1 MVWLSLF
8 TVAPISR
15 VSALRSSGLPRR
27 AGNPKIAH
35 PHLPCPQAPLQSLT
49 TAASLSTPVPA
60 LPSADPFGS
69 APSRGGERLPASRWP
84 SAGEPTNDQLR
95 PEGRN
100 PSMQHPFDPDGGD
113 LRRSCT
119 SRESMGRGRGTNP
132 KVCTGPPRAKVSRPK
147 PGYIATEP
155 PRAGV
160 ASHRRRKR
168 EPAAP
173 SLSETTRRS
182 VTGRRVPPASPPTRL
197 SEERL
202 IVAPLLPLRISPMRE
217 SDAHSLCPFGH
228 HRSLPIVSPQ
238 QAARPSVTIRAIA
251 SDPASTRRLRFR
263 ESSHRFHPTARRTP
277 EGTQQKVRC
286 FERSCHGHIVWSV

>member
-8 TVAPISR
+8 AVAPVYR

-69 APSRGGERLPASRWP
+69 APSRGGEHLPASRWP
-84 SAGEPTNDQLR
+84 SAGEPTNDRFR

-119 SRESMGRGRGTNP
+119 SRESMGGGRGTNP
-132 KVCTGPPRAKVSRPK
+132 KVCTGPPRAKALGRNRETSLPSPLK
-147 PGYIATEP
+147 PE
-155 PRAGV
+155 V
-160 ASHRRRKR
+160 ASHCRPTR

-202 IVAPLLPLRISPMRE
+202 IVASLLPLRISPMRE
-217 SDAHSLCPFGH
+217 SDTPSLCPFGH

-263 ESSHRFHPTARRTP
+263 ESSRRFHPTTRRAP

>member
-1 MVWLSLF
+1 MSSGATPESNHSRQSLDSRARSPIGRPF
-8 TVAPISR
+8 RVRTVERWRASARIEMAQRRRTDERPAPTRRTEPLDAAPIR
-15 VSALRSSGLPRR
+15 PRR
-27 AGNPKIAH
+27 GRPPKKLHQPRIDGRRSRH
-35 PHLPCPQAPLQSLT
+35 EPEGLYRT
-49 TAASLSTPVPA
+49 
-60 LPSADPFGS
+60 
-69 APSRGGERLPASRWP
+69 APS
-84 SAGEPTNDQLR
+84 
-95 PEGRN
+95 EG
-100 PSMQHPFDPDGGD
+100 
-113 LRRSCT
+113 
-119 SRESMGRGRGTNP
+119 
-132 KVCTGPPRAKVSRPK
+132 SRPK
-147 PGYIATEP
+147 PGHIATEP

-160 ASHRRRKR
+160 ASHCRPTR

-202 IVAPLLPLRISPMRE
+202 IVASLLPLRISPMRE
-217 SDAHSLCPFGH
+217 SDTPSLCPFGH

-263 ESSHRFHPTARRTP
+263 ESSRRFHPTNRRAP
-277 EGTQQKVRC
+277 ESTQQKVRC